1 MDLAKRKSLIK
12 AFITFQYNY
21 CSLTWMFHSRQL
33 NNGINQIHERTLTLV
48 YKDNNKLNFNDLLEL
63 DNSVAIHQLNFQI
76 ISTKT
81 FKVKKITIFLLHYNL
96 HS

>member
-12 AFITFQYNY
+12 ASITFQFNY

-33 NNGINQIHERTLTLV
+33 NNGINQIHERTLRLV
-48 YKDNNKLNFNDLLEL
+48 YKDNNKLNFHELLAL
-63 DNSVAIHQLNFQI
+63 DNSVTIHQLNLQI

-81 FKVKKITIFLLHYNL
+81 FKVKKKFII
-96 HS
+96 